1 MIFLLF
7 ELQRFVAIGAKS
19 SDEVQWTCRYV
30 ALRNAQENGGTKAAL
45 RKLSHSTCER
55 SQVGPAT
62 KVISGTFR
70 GWPRGIGLAQMTAP
84 VFCVLLC
91 LVKSEVA
98 IMDGMLLQSVEGIGE
113 TPFVGSGGEIWEL
126 LQAEKEE
133 VSRDILAG
141 WPLTQDDAV
150 QTGEDE
156 PSAESDRAVEW
167 RHRESLEDRLRAI
180 NDAQDRLMD
189 GAYGICEE
197 CSGHI
202 SAKRLLAD
210 PAAALCVVCQQMI
223 EQESARGLF
232 AHTL

>member
-1 MIFLLF
+1 
-7 ELQRFVAIGAKS
+7 
-19 SDEVQWTCRYV
+19 
-30 ALRNAQENGGTKAAL
+30 
-45 RKLSHSTCER
+45 
-55 SQVGPAT
+55 
-62 KVISGTFR
+62 
-70 GWPRGIGLAQMTAP
+70 
-84 VFCVLLC
+84 
-91 LVKSEVA
+91 
-98 IMDGMLLQSVEGIGE
+98 MDGMLLQSVEGIGE
-113 TPFVGSGGEIWEL
+113 TPFVGSSGEIWGL
-126 LQAEKEE
+126 LQAEKET

-141 WPLTQDDAV
+141 WPLIHDDAV
-150 QTGEDE
+150 QTGNDE

-189 GAYGICEE
+189 GAYGICED
-197 CSGHI
+197 CRGHI